1 MMNKIHLHLIRTL
14 LIVIFL
20 TTWELLSRHNIIN
33 SFIFSSPTKI
43 LDCIFKLYK
52 NNDLFIHITT
62 TIKETIIAFVLSIL
76 ISFTFSIILYQTKFI
91 FKLIEPFLT
100 MLNSMPK
107 VALGP
112 IIIILFGAKETS
124 IIIMALSITL
134 ILNILT
140 IYNSFQNTDIYL
152 EKYLLSLGV
161 NKTKMLKLLVI
172 PSSYKTIISNLKINI
187 SMTLIGVI
195 MGEFLVSKAGIGYLI
210 IYGTQVFNLT
220 LVMSGIIL
228 LMILSYIFYLIIKF
242 IEIILNKKISNE
254 S

>member
-1 MMNKIHLHLIRTL
+1 MNKIHLHLIRTL